1 MAKKQSWRKLS
12 LLSRITNLLSTAP
25 QELPKVSDEEIENGN
40 ISTTIRFDP
49 VVHSYFSTQADHL
62 GTSLQSVVS
71 MVLKSVMMDSVKD
84 VGTELYS
91 LCQRFRYIFSVHG
104 ISDFDIPKF
113 VPGIKRSQ
121 LLNDKE
127 LLNVIDNQA
136 IELLAQTFE
145 VDIDWLKGVE
155 NASVTKYGLT
165 DWYKNIDSVLNQISK
180 HRVNCEE
187 VTLHF
192 ITKNEG
198 FTSESELLHRFA
210 TATDREDGGSAFEI
224 TVAIETVKEVNGGSI
239 PHITVMDAERWN
251 YTKLRMHMLLL
262 VQLAQGSNIRLR
274 GHSIASPG
282 FVKIQFGEAHPIEL
296 LSMMSDRDSMYWSPE
311 FVLNDKRIYR
321 PHEYQDMGLL
331 SDRLLND
338 YDVGY
343 FDENPYHND
352 VLVKDI
358 DLTLWALQNSFKF
371 SQDERKAWQNG
382 NTSIIKAKARS

>member
-12 LLSRITNLLSTAP
+12 LFSRITNLLSTAP

-49 VVHSYFSTQADHL
+49 LVHSFFTTQADHL

-84 VGTELYS
+84 VGTELNS

-104 ISDFDIPKF
+104 ISDFDIPNY

-121 LLNDKE
+121 LLNDKD
-127 LLNVIDNQA
+127 LLNVIDNQT
-136 IELLAQTFE
+136 IELMATTFE
-145 VDIDWLKGVE
+145 VESDWLKGVE
-155 NASVTKYGLT
+155 TASVTKYGLT
-165 DWYKNIDSVLNQISK
+165 DWYKNVDSVLYQISK
-180 HRVNCEE
+180 HKINCEE

-198 FTSESELLHRFA
+198 FTTETELLHRFA
-210 TATDREDGGSAFEI
+210 TATDKEDGGSAFDI
-224 TVAIETVKEVNGGSI
+224 TVAIETVKEVNGGRI

-262 VQLAQGSNIRLR
+262 VKLVQSSNIRLR

-282 FVKIQFGEAHPIEL
+282 FVKIQNGEAHPIEL
-296 LSMMSDRDSMYWSPE
+296 LSMMSDRGSMYWSPE
-311 FVLNDKRIYR
+311 FVLNDERIYR
-321 PHEYQDMGLL
+321 PHEHQDIGLL
-331 SDRLLND
+331 SDRLLNN
-338 YDVGY
+338 YDVEY
-343 FDENPYHND
+343 FDENPYYHD
-352 VLVKDI
+352 ALVRDI
-358 DLTLWALQNSFKF
+358 DVIVWVIQNCFKL
-371 SQDERKAWQNG
+371 SQDERHEWCNG
-382 NTSIIKAKARS
+382 KRSNIKNKARS